1 MPFATTGSIFDRQS
15 NRIQEV
21 LNKSLKV
28 FLAGLDPVWREN
40 VITSQGVGNSGD
52 LGRDLKI
59 TKLFMGSLTGV
70 IEGGQGFGDRDL
82 YGDSTSALGDQMH
95 SISAAQAYPS
105 PLEGPNATA
114 YRLAIPMRSLVTNL
128 MITLG
133 EKQADAT
140 PALIDQV
147 IAPKLT
153 AFARNMAHTLCNYW
167 YLSQN
172 DSYKLCTIGGI
183 SAATALTGATTGT
196 NWRFSFQPDNQA
208 CHRFSRGQRIDFLW
222 NASQHADHA
231 GIRIN
236 DSADQSTATTGG
248 SIDATSRAESTRGT
262 RTQLLVESV
271 DPLTNKVTC
280 ISSVTPANWQKHS
293 GANAAV
299 ATGTI
304 GGITLASMQAMDGK
318 ADVVYAN
325 SHLVNNAG
333 STSFTGIAGINSWLK
348 NGAET
353 GGTRPTSLL
362 GAESDSTDFIDVST
376 KPEFKSFKYA
386 VNGSLTEYNLKR
398 YLQRVHSAFEPLG
411 NSIDTLIA
419 SEGVWAAYESQK
431 IGQYRVDRTNRVAS
445 ITNEGQAEGFSF
457 SFEGHTYKGHTSR
470 FVEAGTVY
478 GLKLGGKNWK
488 KYVPPSPAGMSKMA
502 QADAYIP
509 FEFVAGAITGTSTN
523 QLPVYLTSSVSDG
536 LNANLVTQASQMP
549 GRIRM
554 QLVPDQPNGMKLTG
568 IAEDRVYM

>member
-21 LNKSLKV
+21 LNKSMRV
-28 FLAGLDPVWREN
+28 FLAGLDPVWRDN
-40 VITSQGVGNSGD
+40 VVTSQGVGNSGD

-70 IEGGQGFGDRDL
+70 IEAGQGFGDKDL
-82 YGDSTSALGDQMH
+82 YGDLTNALGASMH
-95 SISAAQAYPS
+95 VQQANQAYPS

-153 AFARNMAHTLCNYW
+153 AFARNMSHTLCNYW

-172 DSYKLCTIGGI
+172 ESYKLCTATNFST
-183 SAATALTGATTGT
+183 SAAVGNAY
-196 NWRFSFQPDNQA
+196 RFSFEPSNYA
-208 CHRFSRGQRIDFLW
+208 VHRFSRGQRIDFLW
-222 NASQHADHA
+222 NSTYDSGNQTGVRA
-231 GIRIN
+231 N
-236 DSADQSTATTGG
+236 DSADQSTATTSGTLAL
-248 SIDATSRAESTRGT
+248 SEATRSTRL
-262 RTQLLVESV
+262 QVLVESV

-280 ISSVTPANWQKHS
+280 IAGGAPATPGTGVNPTAWQKHT
-293 GANAAV
+293 GAAGSV
-299 ATGTI
+299 ATGTVTTMSTMN
-304 GGITLASMQAMDGK
+304 GYV
-318 ADVVYAN
+318 DVVYAN
-325 SHLVNNAG
+325 SHILDGVG
-333 STSFTGIAGINSWLK
+333 TTTFTAIAGINSWLK

-362 GAESDSTDFIDVST
+362 GSESDSSDYIDVVER
-376 KPEFKSFKYA
+376 PEFKSFKYA
-386 VNGSLTEYNLKR
+386 VNGVLTEYNLKR

-411 NSIDTLIA
+411 HTIDTLIA
-419 SEGVWAAYESQK
+419 SEGVWSAYESQK
-431 IGQYRVDRTNRVAS
+431 IGQYRIDRTNRVAS
-445 ITNEGQAEGFSF
+445 ITNEGQAEGFTF

-470 FVEAGTVY
+470 FVEAGTMY
-478 GLKLGGKNWK
+478 GIKLGGKNWK
-488 KYVPPSPAGMSKMA
+488 KYVPPSPAGMSKMS
-502 QADAYIP
+502 QADAYVP
-509 FEFVAGAITGTSTN
+509 FEFVAGALTGTSTN
-523 QLPVYLTSSVSDG
+523 QLPVYQTASGGGAS
-536 LNANLVTQASQMP
+536 LVTQASQMP

-568 IAEDRVYM
+568 ITEDRVYM

>member
-21 LNKSLKV
+21 LNKSMRV

-40 VITSQGVGNSGD
+40 VVTSQGVGNSGD

-70 IEGGQGFGDRDL
+70 IEAGQGFGDKDL
-82 YGDSTSALGDQMH
+82 YGDLTNALGASMH
-95 SISAAQAYPS
+95 VQQANQAYPS

-172 DSYKLCTIGGI
+172 ESYKLCTATNF
-183 SAATALTGATTGT
+183 SASVAVGNAF
-196 NWRFSFQPDNQA
+196 RFSFEPSNYA
-208 CHRFSRGQRIDFLW
+208 VHRFSRGQRIDFLW
-222 NASQHADHA
+222 NSTYDSGNQTGVRA
-231 GIRIN
+231 N
-236 DSADQSTATTGG
+236 DSNDQSTATTSGTLALG
-248 SIDATSRAESTRGT
+248 DGT
-262 RTQLLVESV
+262 RATRLQVLVESV

-280 ISSVTPANWQKHS
+280 IAGGAPATPATGINPTSWQKHT
-293 GANAAV
+293 GAAAAV
-299 ATGTI
+299 ATGTVTTMSTMN
-304 GGITLASMQAMDGK
+304 GFV
-318 ADVVYAN
+318 DVVYAN
-325 SHLVNNAG
+325 SHIVDGVGTTN
-333 STSFTGIAGINSWLK
+333 FTAIAGINSWLK

-362 GAESDSTDFIDVST
+362 GSESDSADHIDVAER
-376 KPEFKSFKYA
+376 PEFKSFKYA
-386 VNGSLTEYNLKR
+386 VNGVLTEYNLKR

-411 NSIDTLIA
+411 HTIDTLIA
-419 SEGVWAAYESQK
+419 SEGVWSAYESQK
-431 IGQYRVDRTNRVAS
+431 IGQYRIDRTNRVAS
-445 ITNEGQAEGFSF
+445 ITNEGQQEGFSF
-457 SFEGHTYKGHTSR
+457 SFEGHTYKGYTSR
-470 FVEAGTVY
+470 FVEAGTLY
-478 GLKLGGKNWK
+478 GVKLGGKNWK
-488 KYVPPSPAGMSKMA
+488 KYVPPSPAGMSKMS
-502 QADAYIP
+502 QADAYVP

-523 QLPVYLTSSVSDG
+523 QLPVYQTASGGGAS
-536 LNANLVTQASQMP
+536 LVTQASQMP

-568 IAEDRVYM
+568 ITEDRVYM

>member
-21 LNKSLKV
+21 LNKSLRV

-40 VITSQGVGNSGD
+40 VVTSQGVGNSGD

-70 IEGGQGFGDRDL
+70 IEAGQGFGDKDL
-82 YGDSTSALGDQMH
+82 YGDLTTALGPLMH
-95 SISAAQAYPS
+95 TQAANQAYPS

-172 DSYKLCTIGGI
+172 DTYKLCTVTNAAVAQIG
-183 SAATALTGATTGT
+183 TTGQYRIT
-196 NWRFSFQPDNQA
+196 FEPSNFA
-208 CHRFSRGQRIDFLW
+208 CHRFSRGMRVDLLW
-222 NASQHADHA
+222 N
-231 GIRIN
+231 
-236 DSADQSTATTGG
+236 STATSGAVTGKRLNDSTDQNDG
-248 SIDATSRAESTRGT
+248 GTLTLSEATRATR
-262 RTQLLVESV
+262 RQLVVENV
-271 DPLTNKVTC
+271 DPLTNQVVLVAPYNPVSASGFQDDSNAT
-280 ISSVTPANWQKHS
+280 ANI
-293 GANAAV
+293 AN
-299 ATGTI
+299 I
-304 GGITLASMQAMDGK
+304 NELNGK

-325 SHLVNNAG
+325 THLLNDVG
-333 STSFTGIAGINSWLK
+333 GTTYTGIAGINSWLK
-348 NGAET
+348 SGYEAGNLK
-353 GGTRPTSLL
+353 RLL
-362 GAESDSTDFIDVST
+362 GNEADSSDFIDVSER
-376 KPEFKSFKYA
+376 PEFKSFKYN
-386 VNGSLTEYNLKR
+386 VGGVLTEYNLKR
-398 YLQRVHSAFEPLG
+398 YLQRVHSAFEPNG
-411 NSIDTLIA
+411 HTIDTLIA
-419 SEGVWAAYESQK
+419 SEGVWSAYESQK
-431 IGQYRVDRTNRVAS
+431 IGQYRIDRTNRAAS

-457 SFEGHTYKGHTSR
+457 TFEGKTYKGSTSR
-470 FVEAGTVY
+470 FVEAGTMY
-478 GLKLGGKNWK
+478 GIKLGGKNWK
-488 KYVPPSPAGMSKMA
+488 KYVPPSPKGLSKMSE
-502 QADAYIP
+502 ADAYVP

-523 QLPVYLTSSVSDG
+523 QLPVYLTTSTSAGS
-536 LNANLVTQASQMP
+536 NMNLVTQASQMP

-554 QLVPDQPNGMKLTG
+554 QLVPDQVNGMKLTG
-568 IAEDRVYM
+568 ISEDRVYMSSTAGVSDFA

>member
-28 FLAGLDPVWREN
+28 FLAGLDPVWRDS

-70 IEGGQGFGDRDL
+70 IESGRSFGDQDL
-82 YGDSTSALGDQMH
+82 YGDATSSIGPSMH
-95 SISAAQAYPS
+95 LQSANQAYPS

-172 DSYKLCTIGGI
+172 DSYRIAAIASGSCYTR
-183 SAATALTGATTGT
+183 SVAAATGPTGT
-196 NWRFSFQPDNQA
+196 STSLYYNIRFEPSNFA
-208 CHRFSRGQRIDFLW
+208 CHRFTRGQRVDIIWSDDGARS
-222 NASQHADHA
+222 NDTAGSVGSQT
-231 GIRIN
+231 R
-236 DSADQSTATTGG
+236 
-248 SIDATSRAESTRGT
+248 STRK
-262 RTQLLVESV
+262 QLIVENV
-271 DPLTNKVTC
+271 DPLTNRVTLV
-280 ISSVTPANWQKHS
+280 STANPNTFFDDA
-293 GANAAV
+293 GAA
-299 ATGTI
+299 I
-304 GGITLASMQAMDGK
+304 GGTTSTSGFARDAATTKLEGAYI
-318 ADVVYAN
+318 VYAN
-325 SHLVNNAG
+325 STIDGNNAG
-333 STSFTGIAGINSWLK
+333 SNTFVGIAGINSWLK
-348 NGAET
+348 NGNET
-353 GGTRPTSLL
+353 SGTKLL
-362 GAESDSTDFIDVST
+362 GAEADSSDFIDVNER
-376 KPEFKSFKYA
+376 PEFKSFKYD
-386 VNGSLTEYNLKR
+386 VGSTVLTEYNLKR

-411 NSIDTLIA
+411 NTIDTLIA
-419 SEGVWAAYESQK
+419 SEGVWSAYESQK
-431 IGQYRVDRTNRVAS
+431 IGQYRIDRTNKVAS
-445 ITNEGQAEGFSF
+445 ITNEGQADGFTF
-457 SFEGHTYKGHTSR
+457 SFEGRTYKGSTSR
-470 FVEAGTVY
+470 YVEAGTMY
-478 GLKLGGKNWK
+478 GIKLGGKNWK
-488 KYVPPSPAGMSKMA
+488 KYVPPSPSGMSKMS
-502 QADAYIP
+502 QADAYVP

-523 QLPVYLTSSVSDG
+523 QLPIFQTVS
-536 LNANLVTQASQMP
+536 NQTMVTQASQMP

-554 QLVPDQPNGMKLTG
+554 QLVPDQVNGMKLVN
-568 IAEDRVYM
+568 IAEDRVYMGSGNIA

>member
-21 LNKSLKV
+21 LNKSLRV

-40 VITSQGVGNSGD
+40 VVTSQGVGNSGD

-70 IEGGQGFGDRDL
+70 IEAGQGFGDKDL
-82 YGDSTSALGDQMH
+82 YGDLTTEYGPLMH
-95 SISAAQAYPS
+95 TQAANQAYPS

-172 DSYKLCTIGGI
+172 DSYKLCTITNI
-183 SAATALTGATTGT
+183 TSATQIGASGKY
-196 NWRFSFQPDNQA
+196 RFSFEPGNFA
-208 CHRFSRGQRIDFLW
+208 CHRFSRGMRIDFLW
-222 NASQHADHA
+222 NSSAASGAVT
-231 GIRIN
+231 GMRLN
-236 DSADQSTATTGG
+236 DTADQLVSTTLTL
-248 SIDATSRAESTRGT
+248 SESKRSTRI
-262 RTQLLVESV
+262 QLLVENV
-271 DPLTNKVTC
+271 DPLTNTVTV
-280 ISSVTPANWQKHS
+280 ILEGDPTSVLRNDSTTA
-293 GANAAV
+293 
-299 ATGTI
+299 GTI
-304 GGITLASMQAMDGK
+304 SATTELNNNC
-318 ADVVYAN
+318 DVVYAN
-325 SHLVNNAG
+325 SHLVNDAG
-333 STSFTGIAGINSWLK
+333 GTAYTGIAGINSWLK
-348 NGAET
+348 NGYET
-353 GGTRPTSLL
+353 SNLKRLL
-362 GAESDSTDFIDVST
+362 GNEADSTDYIDVSER
-376 KPEFKSFKYA
+376 PEFKSFKYA
-386 VNGSLTEYNLKR
+386 VNGVLTEYNLKR

-411 NSIDTLIA
+411 HTIDTLIA
-419 SEGVWAAYESQK
+419 SEGVWSAYESQK
-431 IGQYRVDRTNRVAS
+431 IGQYRIDRTNRAAS

-457 SFEGHTYKGHTSR
+457 TFEGKTYKGSTSR
-470 FVEAGTVY
+470 FVEAGTMY
-478 GLKLGGKNWK
+478 GIKLGGKNWK
-488 KYVPPSPAGMSKMA
+488 KYVPPSPKGMSKMSE
-502 QADAYIP
+502 ADAYVP

-523 QLPVYLTSSVSDG
+523 QLPVYQTASG
-536 LNANLVTQASQMP
+536 GGANLVTQASQMP

-554 QLVPDQPNGMKLTG
+554 QLVPDQVNGMKLTG
-568 IAEDRVYM
+568 ITEDRVYMASGNIA